1 MTSELVVIPKWVW
14 IGFALLA
21 LLGLGF
27 FISSR
32 DQANRP
38 ILLLPDDKA
47 VEDYRNSIRNWH
59 ARMLSLDSQ
68 ITSVL
73 SG

>member
-59 ARMLSLDSQ
+59 ARMLSLDAQ